1 MPSSSGPPGIDLA
14 ADQRWCRWCS
24 HAQNYWGFDRHQESC
39 KYGQQALSQINY
51 TDYLLD
57 ENDRLQ
63 AQKLKRST
71 SLESEDEGAGAVNDS
86 RSPLLGPIS
95 NHYIK
100 HNRSPQN
107 VCNCNGKPWA
117 PFCNHANFEFAKK
130 AITQGFHAEMGCW
143 ATQTHLTLCNNKDLQ
158 NSLAAVCKFG
168 VQFQD
173 GKVMHEYQGKTHTFC
188 TLCELIMWYPVEK
201 YLHDGLR
208 ITHLFNELNT
218 GSEWWEVQDG
228 LPQETGLPH
237 CFLPLHL
244 WLDKSDVLKT
254 VTKHPIILHPAFL
267 PSHIR
272 NGSGNGGGVLY
283 AVGWKSNE
291 DAGSENDS
299 ADSVK
304 LAQFK

>member
-1 MPSSSGPPGIDLA
+1 MTI
-14 ADQRWCRWCS
+14 
-24 HAQNYWGFDRHQESC
+24 
-39 KYGQQALSQINY
+39 
-51 TDYLLD
+51 LD
-57 ENDRLQ
+57 DRLQ

-71 SLESEDEGAGAVNDS
+71 SPESEDEGAGAVNDS
-86 RSPLLGPIS
+86 RSPSLGPIS
-95 NHYIK
+95 NHYIEVIHHPHSGNSAATMIPLDQSISTTQ

-117 PFCNHANFEFAKK
+117 PFCNRADFEFAEE
-130 AITQGFHAEMGCW
+130 AVTQGFCAETVNKLLDGYQGRW
-143 ATQTHLTLCNNKDLQ
+143 ATQMHLTLRNNKDLQ
-158 NSLAAVCKFG
+158 NSLATAHKFG

-173 GKVMHEYQGKTHTFC
+173 GEVTHEYQGKTHTFRM
-188 TLCELIMWYPVEK
+188 LCELIMWYPVEK

-208 ITHLFNELNT
+208 ITRLFDELNT

-244 WLDKSDVLKT
+244 WLDKSNVSKT
-254 VTKHPIILHPAFL
+254 ITKHPIILRPAFL

-272 NGSGNGGGVLY
+272 NGSGNGGGVL
-283 AVGWKSNE
+283 VGNSNK